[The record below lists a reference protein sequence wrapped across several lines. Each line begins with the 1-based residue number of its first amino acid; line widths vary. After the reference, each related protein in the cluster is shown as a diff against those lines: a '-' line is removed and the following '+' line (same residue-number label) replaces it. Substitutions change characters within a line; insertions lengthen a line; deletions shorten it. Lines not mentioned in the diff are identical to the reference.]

1 MDDLTV
7 DLPTGRPEVLR
18 AAVEEVPGV
27 GAEGI
32 RPTESV
38 RAPLLAPLELPAALA
53 QTEPSSVLK
62 RLIEGMPKT
71 LFANWSW
78 AFHGYDGRPTV
89 IAASVG
95 APSLSNIETP
105 WLPLEDARRLAP
117 AQWMPP
123 AWRMGPGSCSGFPP
137 RFLFCGARRAA
148 KQTALHYNRIAS
160 TDAIGPNRLDGKEY
174 LDSSHR
180 PLTLAD
186 EQMNRGR
193 LRRRLQ
199 WRS

>member
-62 RLIEGMPKT
+62 RLIEGLPKA

-123 AWRMGPGSCSGFPP
+123 AWRMGPGSEAAAASLHGSFSAVLVVRRNGP
-137 RFLFCGARRAA
+137 RFTTTELL
-148 KQTALHYNRIAS
+148 Q
-160 TDAIGPNRLDGKEY
+160 
-174 LDSSHR
+174 
-180 PLTLAD
+180 LTLLA
-186 EQMNRGR
+186 QIVSTAKSTSTVPIAPSHSTTSR
-193 LRRRLQ
+193 
-199 WRS
+199 